1 MLVLHVLVHTA
12 LFLILQYSNQL
23 AILLQELPD
32 GLPIDHGLAT
42 HPVDAKMTN
51 ILWNRLEPSVWSS

>member
-23 AILLQELPD
+23 AILLQD

-51 ILWNRLEPSVWSS
+51 ILWNRLEPSIWSS